1 MPSPVAHGVIGLAL
15 GAVALLEP
23 GDARGLVRQAW
34 RKRWALCGA
43 VLLAQAP
50 DVDYLP
56 GLLTGDLNAY
66 HHHLTHTAGWCILV
80 SVGCW
85 LALRA
90 WRAATRLA
98 VLGWCLLL
106 TGSHL
111 LADWLTADARPPIG
125 IMALWPFS
133 DAHYLS
139 PATIFMRMHKR
150 DLADLW
156 QVHNLAAVGVELA
169 WCLPLLALVCVW
181 LRVRAQRNAA
191 R

>member
-1 MPSPVAHGVIGLAL
+1 MPSPVAHSLIGLAL
-15 GAVALLEP
+15 GAAAVLTP
-23 GDARGLVRQAW
+23 DDARGLFRQAW
-34 RKRWALCGA
+34 RRRGPLCGA

-50 DVDYLP
+50 DIDYLP
-56 GLLTGDLNAY
+56 GLLSGDLNAY
-66 HHHLTHTAGWCILV
+66 HHLLTHTAGWCVLV

-90 WRAATRLA
+90 WRPATRLA

-133 DAHYLS
+133 DAHYIS
-139 PATIFMRMHKR
+139 PVTIFMRMHKR
-150 DLADLW
+150 DLADVL
-156 QVHNLAAVGVELA
+156 QAHNLTAVAVELA
-169 WCLPLLALVCVW
+169 WCLPLLALVFGCLL
-181 LRVRAQRNAA
+181 LRAKKNAA

>member
-1 MPSPVAHGVIGLAL
+1 MPSPVAHSLIGLAL
-15 GAVALLEP
+15 GAAAVLTP
-23 GDARGLVRQAW
+23 DDARGLFRQAW
-34 RKRWALCGA
+34 RRRGPLCGA

-50 DVDYLP
+50 DIDYLP
-56 GLLTGDLNAY
+56 GLLSGDLNAY
-66 HHHLTHTAGWCILV
+66 HHLLTHTAGWCGLV

-90 WRAATRLA
+90 WRPATRLA

-133 DAHYLS
+133 DAHYIS

-150 DLADLW
+150 DLADVW
-156 QVHNLAAVGVELA
+156 QAHNLTAVAVELA
-169 WCLPLLALVCVW
+169 WCLPLLGLVFGC
-181 LRVRAQRNAA
+181 LRARAKKNAA